1 MKKSKKIE
9 EQTEIIVQQ
18 NQTPQQS
25 APAKTGCTI
34 PLNGCLW
41 FLCLLFL
48 TGIVGNEYKR
58 SKVRLE
64 EEQLKL
70 EQMKKDGVV
79 VNYKTPVILPDTFKI
94 GNYQKTYIPI
104 MKLYQ
109 GQERGK

>member
-9 EQTEIIVQQ
+9 EQTEIIIQQ

-25 APAKTGCTI
+25 APAKPGCTI

-64 EEQLKL
+64 E
-70 EQMKKDGVV
+70 MKKDGVV
-79 VNYKTPVILPDTFKI
+79 VDYKTPVVMPDTLKI
-94 GNYQKTYIPI
+94 GNYQKTYIPL

-109 GQERGK
+109 DQERGK